1 MSKATCTDAL
11 VVSAARHAYGL
22 PELAAPDVRPRT
34 SQATLALLGAV
45 LTTAALGFVLI
56 PAINEKP
63 APVQSCESALLSDG
77 TVGCAVGVAPAVS
90 GRTP

>member
-1 MSKATCTDAL
+1 MPKATCVDAL
-11 VVSAARHAYGL
+11 IVSAARHAYGL
-22 PELAAPDVRPRT
+22 SELAAPDVRPRT

-45 LTTAALGFVLI
+45 LTTAALGFVLL

-63 APVQSCESALLSDG
+63 AAVQSCEPALLSDR
-77 TVGCAVGVAPAVS
+77 TVGCADGVAQPVS